1 MLYINNQPIPLADA
15 MLKYLIIP
23 LAKNAVSFCH
33 YDRPAC
39 DTQLIDFDTLKKAIV
54 WAMKENLNIQFL
66 YPDEPIPESYKDLID
81 SVDHISIISSTCED
95 KQLTENA
102 DVIVFDTWAS
112 INYYPFN
119 KEKSYIIRTAKEDF
133 ADNAR
138 LLDTILPKLD
148 RLVVLLTNPHEFSPE
163 DFDRYERTLDTLIP
177 AVVTEYKVGHYIHF
191 NLLTDRIFLNEMNNC
206 NAGHESITLAPDG
219 QFYACPAFYLDGSK
233 SLGNIDDGIAIKN
246 PQLYRLDHAPI
257 CSICDAYQCRRC
269 VWHNQKTTLEI
280 NTPSHEQC
288 VIAHI
293 ERNASKKLL
302 ETIQKHVGPIT
313 QIEIKSVDYSDP
325 LDSLINM

>member
-1 MLYINNQPIPLADA
+1 
-15 MLKYLIIP
+15 MLKYLIVQLDDMSP
-23 LAKNAVSFCH
+23 SFCH
-33 YDRPAC
+33 YPNNKTERR
-39 DTQLIDFDTLKKAIV
+39 LIASEALMDGLT

-148 RLVVLLTNPHEFSPE
+148 RLALSAKSSFAVL
-163 DFDRYERTLDTLIP
+163 I
-177 AVVTEYKVGHYIHF
+177 
-191 NLLTDRIFLNEMNNC
+191 M
-206 NAGHESITLAPDG
+206 
-219 QFYACPAFYLDGSK
+219 
-233 SLGNIDDGIAIKN
+233 
-246 PQLYRLDHAPI
+246 
-257 CSICDAYQCRRC
+257 
-269 VWHNQKTTLEI
+269 
-280 NTPSHEQC
+280 
-288 VIAHI
+288 
-293 ERNASKKLL
+293 
-302 ETIQKHVGPIT
+302 
-313 QIEIKSVDYSDP
+313 
-325 LDSLINM
+325 